1 VYEGGKV
8 QRWESLL
15 LVGKRA
21 MECGL
26 DREIGVCWTR
36 GSCGGSA
43 PPSDDGGHGSFL
55 VPGYKKI
62 AWRNEINA
70 PLLIN

>member
-1 VYEGGKV
+1 
-8 QRWESLL
+8 
-15 LVGKRA
+15 